1 MKPAKNWYIQKSSL
15 CATFIKWPFLK
26 ENILLS
32 EDQTIAKE
40 IRWYNVSC
48 SWPLIEAVSTMHFGF
63 KSTLK
68 QLNYETRLGV
78 QQQKDRR
85 GNVLHM
91 HSGVFSA
98 IKN

>member
-1 MKPAKNWYIQKSSL
+1 MKPAKIWYIQKSSL
-15 CATFIKWPFLK
+15 CATFIKWSFLK

-40 IRWYNVSC
+40 IRWYNVNC
-48 SWPLIEAVSTMHFGF
+48 NWPLIEAASTMHFGF

-68 QLNYETRLGV
+68 QLNYEARLGV
-78 QQQKDRR
+78 QQQKDGR